1 MHRFLQAGSHGRQH
15 APSSFL
21 NASLAAFHSGPS
33 SSVRTRMVSTIRY
46 MMLSNTL
53 QQQRESENLFLNCQ
67 LTMEAEKRGRG
78 LKCGAGWRPELGAV
92 GKRDGGFPHGAAAR
106 LVVASGGG

>member
-1 MHRFLQAGSHGRQH
+1 MRRFLQASSYGCQH

-53 QQQRESENLFLNCQ
+53 QQQRKSENLFLNCK
-67 LTMEAEKRGRG
+67 LTMEAEEKGAGFKVRGR
-78 LKCGAGWRPELGAV
+78 LET
-92 GKRDGGFPHGAAAR
+92 
-106 LVVASGGG
+106 

>member
-1 MHRFLQAGSHGRQH
+1 MLARRSSDRRQR

-21 NASLAAFHSGPS
+21 NASLAAFRSGPS

-53 QQQRESENLFLNCQ
+53 QQEREWARQLYGNTGPMVLHEPVILCESGCSCMRRIFSLGFIKQ
-67 LTMEAEKRGRG
+67 DSKLTMKAKER
-78 LKCGAGWRPELGAV
+78 
-92 GKRDGGFPHGAAAR
+92 
-106 LVVASGGG
+106 GGG